1 MTVWCAG
8 LDRTAFHP
16 NLHTNRDNIIDEIIN
31 YEKKFGSTSK
41 KNGEQL
47 TKTSTTVST
56 PQKRDIGRSRR
67 RWREMDHLKANQL
80 HRAVPIA
87 QNLQHSARQNYI
99 LFSWMFLKQ
108 YIYMNVKVVTN
119 RQPEA
124 VGSRFKL
131 QASRDFV

>member
-1 MTVWCAG
+1 
-8 LDRTAFHP
+8 
-16 NLHTNRDNIIDEIIN
+16 
-31 YEKKFGSTSK
+31 
-41 KNGEQL
+41 
-47 TKTSTTVST
+47 
-56 PQKRDIGRSRR
+56 
-67 RWREMDHLKANQL
+67 MDHLKANQL

>member
-1 MTVWCAG
+1 VTVWCAG

-67 RWREMDHLKANQL
+67 R
-80 HRAVPIA
+80 
-87 QNLQHSARQNYI
+87 
-99 LFSWMFLKQ
+99 
-108 YIYMNVKVVTN
+108 
-119 RQPEA
+119 
-124 VGSRFKL
+124 
-131 QASRDFV
+131 